1 LEECHHRLK
10 LWDVTSGKLVLE
22 PTLNSKAMP
31 VTFTADGKA
40 LVLWRLKD
48 AKLTFWD
55 VAVAKEYDTEDEP
68 TQVLGATGDGHTLA
82 AVKNGR
88 LILHDLA
95 TGTKKADIQLPQ
107 GLTEFDMA
115 TGFYSS
121 DGFTNSFGIS
131 DEIRFRF
138 PNSGRVMAID
148 YECGESGEIHLWD
161 LATGDLEDKLVLPHP
176 VHCMA
181 LAPDG
186 ETLVVAC
193 NKGKDSYISLWDL
206 ASRVERYSLS
216 RCNRRIN
223 CIALSPDGR
232 TVASGSFPV
241 SPETRLP
248 TTGESRTHKDKA
260 GSTIELWDASS
271 GSYGRRIPEQRIIHC
286 LAFSRDSSRLAAA
299 AGNEAVLWNL
309 TTLEKQAEFK
319 GQKRDVRCVA
329 FSPDGKIL
337 AAAAGSFEG
346 SENFDLRLWDLTTG
360 EMLTRLPTAYA
371 SAVKTLSF
379 SSDGRMLTA
388 LCSGSF
394 QVFDLA
400 TRKRHALFRPDPES
414 PLQHGQVSTIAISP
428 EGTTVAMGGYI
439 SGYFARI
446 GSVRV
451 WNPITG
457 ELRATLS
464 AHTGPVTTVLIT
476 PTGKTL
482 LAGGSAARST
492 ELKLLDVQTEEQLAV
507 VPNSLTRAFSPDGRL
522 LATRELDAKDSV
534 TVRQASTGQKLAQ
547 FDHSGLTY
555 VYFSPDGET
564 LATTGGGAVR
574 LWDLSGA
581 MEVIKK

>member
-1 LEECHHRLK
+1 
-10 LWDVTSGKLVLE
+10 
-22 PTLNSKAMP
+22 
-31 VTFTADGKA
+31 
-40 LVLWRLKD
+40 
-48 AKLTFWD
+48 
-55 VAVAKEYDTEDEP
+55 
-68 TQVLGATGDGHTLA
+68 
-82 AVKNGR
+82 
-88 LILHDLA
+88 
-95 TGTKKADIQLPQ
+95 
-107 GLTEFDMA
+107 
-115 TGFYSS
+115 
-121 DGFTNSFGIS
+121 
-131 DEIRFRF
+131 
-138 PNSGRVMAID
+138 
-148 YECGESGEIHLWD
+148 
-161 LATGDLEDKLVLPHP
+161 
-176 VHCMA
+176 
-181 LAPDG
+181 
-186 ETLVVAC
+186 
-193 NKGKDSYISLWDL
+193 
-206 ASRVERYSLS
+206 
-216 RCNRRIN
+216 
-223 CIALSPDGR
+223 
-232 TVASGSFPV
+232 
-241 SPETRLP
+241 
-248 TTGESRTHKDKA
+248 
-260 GSTIELWDASS
+260 
-271 GSYGRRIPEQRIIHC
+271 
-286 LAFSRDSSRLAAA
+286 
-299 AGNEAVLWNL
+299 
-309 TTLEKQAEFK
+309 
-319 GQKRDVRCVA
+319 
-329 FSPDGKIL
+329 
-337 AAAAGSFEG
+337 
-346 SENFDLRLWDLTTG
+346 
-360 EMLTRLPTAYA
+360 
-371 SAVKTLSF
+371 
-379 SSDGRMLTA
+379 MLTA

-414 PLQHGQVSTIAISP
+414 PPQHGQVSTIAISP

-439 SGYFARI
+439 LGYFARI